1 MLSSSHQFLNLLSP
15 SWAPAVRLLPSTCGA
30 DTTTRDQ
37 PTDLPLF
44 PSLPALCHLL
54 NINAAR
60 KKLEIHQYFCFARRR
75 EKELRQLGIKTANV
89 YSARPVPTVGTQ
101 CPGFADA

>member
-15 SWAPAVRLLPSTCGA
+15 SWAPAVRLLPSTCRT
-30 DTTTRDQ
+30 DTTTQDQ
-37 PTDLPLF
+37 PTSNPN

-60 KKLEIHQYFCFARRR
+60 KKLEIHQYFCFVRRR
-75 EKELRQLGIKTANV
+75 EKELRQLGIKTANM
-89 YSARPVPTVGTQ
+89 YSARPVPAVGTQ